1 MAYSWNIKDDFLK
14 EKKEKF
20 SLIGF
25 VKFYDDDDDYD
36 GAYMLLTTVGKMI
49 RSRLV
54 GANSILR
61 NILQW
66 Q

>member
-1 MAYSWNIKDDFLK
+1 MNVIIKVYGLLLKHKRWFL
-14 EKKEKF
+14 ERKKEEF

-25 VKFYDDDDDYD
+25 AKFCDDDDDYD

-54 GANSILR
+54 GGNSI
-61 NILQW
+61 
-66 Q
+66 